1 LKRYVVIRH
10 ASALNYE
17 VKKPRSKQK
26 ELADV
31 LKNKRFVRDK
41 KWMVTANVFISV
53 EKSENN
59 VKNSEHVV
67 VAKQM
72 VDEEQIPRDSGVYRT
87 KKSRLF
93 ESSSRFFDFD
103 RVIEGMVAS
112 PCRNSP

>member
-1 LKRYVVIRH
+1 MVIRH

-41 KWMVTANVFISV
+41 KGMVTANVFISV

-67 VAKQM
+67 LAKQM
-72 VDEEQIPRDSGVYRT
+72 VDEEQIPRERPSTEEEMKEEHRLVT
-87 KKSRLF
+87 KVTNPVSLSKKLP
-93 ESSSRFFDFD
+93 DF
-103 RVIEGMVAS
+103 G
-112 PCRNSP
+112 NSN

>member
-1 LKRYVVIRH
+1 VKKKTGQKRRGFKRNVVIRH

-31 LKNKRFVRDK
+31 LKNKRFVRGR
-41 KWMVTANVFISV
+41 KWMVTDNVSISV
-53 EKSENN
+53 KKCENN

-72 VDEEQIPRDSGVYRT
+72 VDEEQRPRERPAEPLINLTLEEKTGAGDHP
-87 KKSRLF
+87 K
-93 ESSSRFFDFD
+93 E
-103 RVIEGMVAS
+103 
-112 PCRNSP
+112 